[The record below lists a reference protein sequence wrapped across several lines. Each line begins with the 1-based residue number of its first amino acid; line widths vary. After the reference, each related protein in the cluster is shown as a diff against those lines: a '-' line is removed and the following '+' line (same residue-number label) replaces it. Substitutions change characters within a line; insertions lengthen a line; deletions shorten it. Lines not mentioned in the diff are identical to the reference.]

1 MSFSE
6 HVPGTDGVF
15 SPQDEAAFAAML
27 AHHAGKSVLI
37 TGAGGW
43 IGSALSKAISSSGPR
58 LLALLDHSE
67 HDLHE
72 TYRDLTAAS
81 ASHIVPVLGDICN
94 QRQLSDLFIAYRP
107 QIVYH
112 LAAFK
117 HVPLGESNP
126 CAVIRNNAIGT
137 YRLAMAAKRHRVAKL
152 TMISTDKAASPMSV
166 MGVSK
171 RIAELALLALS
182 DAKTQMNAVR
192 FGNVYGSRGSI
203 VPLFLQQISQGGP
216 VTVTHPEAERY
227 FISLRQAVSLAL
239 AACVESDAGIVIS
252 DQGDLMKVL
261 DLAQHLIR
269 RAGKIPG
276 KDIMI
281 KIAGLRPGDKIS
293 ESFISSREAPASR
306 AGHGLRYLTTP
317 AISENDL
324 HIAMDWLEECIQT
337 HNLRDMLSE
346 LCSLVP
352 EYEPSLSLK
361 ISAQLL
367 WCAAEVI

>member
-1 MSFSE
+1 MNFSE
-6 HVPGTDGVF
+6 HVPETDGAL
-15 SPQDEAAFAAML
+15 STQDEAVFAASL
-27 AHHAGKSVLI
+27 AHHAGKSVFI

-43 IGSALSKAISSSGPR
+43 IGSALAKAISNSGPR
-58 LLALLDHSE
+58 LLVLLDHSE

-72 TYRDLTAAS
+72 TCRDLVAVRG
-81 ASHIVPVLGDICN
+81 SHIVPALGDICN
-94 QRQLSDLFIAYRP
+94 QRQLSDLFAAYRP

-152 TMISTDKAASPMSV
+152 TMISTDKAANPMSV

-182 DAKTQMNAVR
+182 DARTQMNAVR
-192 FGNVYGSRGSI
+192 FGNVFGSRGSI

-216 VTVTHPEAERY
+216 VTITHPQAQRY
-227 FISLRQAVSLAL
+227 FISLRQAISLVL
-239 AACVESDAGIVIS
+239 AACVQSDAGIVIS
-252 DQGDLMKVL
+252 DRGDLTKVL

-269 RAGKIPG
+269 QAGKIPG

-281 KIAGLRPGDKIS
+281 KIAGLRPGDKMS
-293 ESFISSREAPASR
+293 ESFISSRETLASR
-306 AGHGLRYLTTP
+306 AGYGLRYVTTP

-324 HIAMDWLEECIQT
+324 HIAMDWLQECIQT
-337 HNLRDMLSE
+337 HNLKEMLSG

-361 ISAQLL
+361 VSAQLL
-367 WCAAEVI
+367 WCAAEAI